1 MNIEQLRSDRTIQRW
16 LESAGLLEED
26 QREIDGHIEVVG
38 EYCDHVGTTPS
49 ELVEKCLRP
58 LNSDDPN
65 EREISLKGRGE
76 VNTSIQQWSDGLTG
90 TRFMRAIAGNMVRG
104 FLVHNGILIQGNP
117 VL

>member
-1 MNIEQLRSDRTIQRW
+1 MNIEQLRKDPTIQRW
-16 LESAGLLEED
+16 LKSAELLEED

-38 EYCDHVGTTPS
+38 EYCDHAGVTPS

-58 LNSDDPN
+58 MSAEDADQ
-65 EREISLKGRGE
+65 REISLKGRGE
-76 VNTSIQQWSDGLTG
+76 VNTSIQEWSDALTG

>member
-1 MNIEQLRSDRTIQRW
+1 MNIELIRNDPTVQRW
-16 LESAGLLEED
+16 LKSAGLLEED
-26 QREIDGHIEVVG
+26 QREIDGHVEVVG
-38 EYCDHVGTTPS
+38 EYCDYAGVTPR

-58 LNSDDPN
+58 LNSDDP
-65 EREISLKGRGE
+65 EQREISLKGRRE

>member
-1 MNIEQLRSDRTIQRW
+1 MNIEQLRTDWTIQRW
-16 LESAGLLEED
+16 LESAELLEED

-38 EYCDHVGTTPS
+38 EYCEHVGTSPS

-58 LNSDDPN
+58 VDSADPDQ
-65 EREISLKGRGE
+65 REMSLKGRRE
-76 VNTSIQQWSDGLTG
+76 VNTSIQEWSDGLTG
-90 TRFMRAIAGNMVRG
+90 TRFMRAIAGNIVRG